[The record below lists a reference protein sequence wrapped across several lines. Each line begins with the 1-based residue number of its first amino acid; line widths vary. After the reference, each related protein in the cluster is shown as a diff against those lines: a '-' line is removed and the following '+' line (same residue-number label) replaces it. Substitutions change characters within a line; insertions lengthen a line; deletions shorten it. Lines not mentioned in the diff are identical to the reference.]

1 MFVSFALCT
10 VFAVISVFATCCVNS
25 ASSSRIILTPFQ
37 KIPNVLPLLHPTVQ
51 HKWNGMTLQTSLL
64 HRRAGKH
71 SPHTTAESHNTNAC
85 WCMQLVDAV
94 PEIYDTSNAHAINT
108 KSFVCISVEIP
119 NGTAEANGKQ
129 MHQVIGLYPT
139 RTLSVYIGRYMQRK
153 HKQMDRANNRA
164 RERNWKPNFLF
175 QSSRYGSAKFDSV
188 TLNAQADLSAQKTHK
203 PPTEEYTVHCNSQR
217 LETRSLCFIA
227 TDTHT
232 QTKFYLA
239 TFSILFFFW
248 YCCLCEHGASVHS
261 PKRTLNIFCGVRGLR
276 QEYAQLPRH
285 RRRSNNNEN
294 EGMKPRYNFL
304 LLCIS
309 FYHCFHTC
317 FQ

>member
-188 TLNAQADLSAQKTHK
+188 TLNAQADLSHRQKNIQFIAIRNAWKHVPSVSLPLTHTHRPNSIW
-203 PPTEEYTVHCNSQR
+203 PPFRYYFSFGIVVCVSTVHLYIPPS
-217 LETRSLCFIA
+217 A
-227 TDTHT
+227 H
-232 QTKFYLA
+232 
-239 TFSILFFFW
+239 
-248 YCCLCEHGASVHS
+248 
-261 PKRTLNIFCGVRGLR
+261 
-276 QEYAQLPRH
+276 
-285 RRRSNNNEN
+285 
-294 EGMKPRYNFL
+294 
-304 LLCIS
+304 
-309 FYHCFHTC
+309 
-317 FQ
+317 